1 MNQVIRKVR
10 RFIQKSLGILDIID
24 HQRKISLDLH
34 DVLRKEDELIK
45 AFIYNNSII
54 DTPWLKFKGISPGGW
69 AVDYSM
75 LYTMYRVLDD
85 MKPKSILEFGLG
97 QSSKMIHQY
106 ATFYSDSEAITCEHD
121 PQWIDFFMHNKSE
134 NIDFKIQRVELEE
147 IIYKSERTCS
157 IKDVDSI
164 FANRKFDF
172 VIVDAPLG
180 SPHFSRPQIIKIAQ
194 NYLKDEFCIII
205 DDYNRLGEKETV
217 QELVELFER
226 MHVPFLKKVY
236 KGSKE
241 HCLICSAHLRFL
253 TSL

>member
-1 MNQVIRKVR
+1 MKQVIRKIR

-24 HQRKISLDLH
+24 HQHKISSDIR

-54 DTPWLKFKGISPGGW
+54 DSAWLKYKGTSPGGW

-85 MKPKSILEFGLG
+85 MKPKTILEFGLG
-97 QSSKMIHQY
+97 QSSRLIHQY
-106 ATFYSDSEAITCEHD
+106 AAFYPDVEAITCEHD
-121 PQWIDFFMHNKSE
+121 PLWIDFFMHNKGE
-134 NIDFKIQRVELEE
+134 AIDFRIQRVELEE

-172 VIVDAPLG
+172 VIVDAPPG

-194 NYLKDEFCIII
+194 DYLKDEFCIII
-205 DDYNRLGEKETV
+205 DDYNRSGEKETV
-217 QELVELFER
+217 QELVELFAR
-226 MHVPFLKKVY
+226 MKVPVLKKVY